1 MTAPHDLEQEFDT
14 AWELFEQGDIPGARR
29 LAESLRKRDP
39 ELADGAFLLACC
51 ARAGDDEE
59 TALAQLKEAAA
70 LDPEWA
76 EPEMSAAD
84 LLAARGDLEEAL
96 PHALAAVAKAE
107 EEVEFLDAI
116 ALKASLEMDLERE
129 PAARKTLAVLPGPK
143 TVEPSAESACE
154 IGHLFLALDE
164 VDTARGWFERGAEV
178 APEDPDVFHGLG
190 LAAELAGNEAQ
201 KRKAWLRTFEL
212 DDAADE
218 REPARMT
225 EAQVA
230 EVAEAALEELPPRAR
245 QLLAEVPILI
255 ADRPARADVETGLDP
270 RLMGLFSGAA
280 LPEGTLVGGGPR
292 LSQIILFRR
301 NLERAAPHDDELRDE
316 IRTTLLHE
324 TGHFFGMTEE
334 DLEQVGLG

>member
-1 MTAPHDLEQEFDT
+1 MSAEHDHEQDLEA
-14 AWELFEQGDIPGARR
+14 AWDHFEGGDVASARR
-29 LAESLRKRDP
+29 VAEGLHKHDP
-39 ELADGAFLLACC
+39 ELADAVFLLGCC
-51 ARAGDDEE
+51 ARAEEDDE
-59 TALAQLKEAAA
+59 TALTWLKQAAR

-76 EPEMSAAD
+76 EPEMSLAD

-107 EEVEFLDAI
+107 EEAEFLDAI
-116 ALKASLEMDLERE
+116 ALKASLEMDLENE
-129 PAARKTLAVLPGPK
+129 VAARKTLAVLPGPK
-143 TVEPSAESACE
+143 TVEPSAEAACE

-164 VDTARGWFERGAEV
+164 VDTARGWFERAVEL
-178 APEDPDVFHGLG
+178 APEDPDVHHGLG
-190 LAAELAGNEAQ
+190 LAAELAGNETQ
-201 KRKAWLRTFEL
+201 KRKAWLRTLEL
-212 DDAADE
+212 DDAADA

-270 RLMGLFSGAA
+270 RLMGLFSGGA
-280 LPEGTLVGGGPR
+280 LPEGTSVGGGPR
-292 LSQIILFRR
+292 LSQIVLFRR
-301 NLERAAPHDDELRDE
+301 NLERAAPEDDELRDE